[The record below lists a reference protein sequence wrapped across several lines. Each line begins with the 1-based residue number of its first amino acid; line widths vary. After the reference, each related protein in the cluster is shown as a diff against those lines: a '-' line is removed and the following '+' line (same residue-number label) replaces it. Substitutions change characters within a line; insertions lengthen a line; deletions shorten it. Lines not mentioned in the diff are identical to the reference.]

1 MSSSPLPER
10 SASVGVVRAMDIA
23 AITELKS
30 RAIEAIAS
38 AEKYRTL
45 AERKAGQRA
54 FYHALAFTHERMA
67 REANLMIDKVEEMS
81 TVTREAA

>member
-1 MSSSPLPER
+1 
-10 SASVGVVRAMDIA
+10 MDIV

-38 AEKYRTL
+38 AEKYRDL
-45 AERKAGQRA
+45 AERRPGLRG

-67 REANLMIDKVEEMS
+67 REANLMI
-81 TVTREAA
+81 EAADKASRLIKRAA